1 MTYRL
6 ETKAT
11 MKLYNSKKYWID
23 REVVKDMEIE
33 ADSVKQAL
41 EIWRG
46 KCSSLYGVDVSD
58 NALKRKEE
66 MWQDIKDGDRIHS
79 RQVGWV
85 ITGKTMF
92 QDDDNGYTEHYI
104 DLWVEIKKVSYID
117 FETEV
122 A

>member
-1 MTYRL
+1 
-6 ETKAT
+6 
-11 MKLYNSKKYWID
+11 MKHYNSKKYWID

-41 EIWRG
+41 EVWRG

-79 RQVGWV
+79 RQVGYR
-85 ITGKTMF
+85 TL
-92 QDDDNGYTEHYI
+92 H
-104 DLWVEIKKVSYID
+104 
-117 FETEV
+117 
-122 A
+122 

>member
-6 ETKAT
+6 ETKT
-11 MKLYNSKKYWID
+11 TVKHHNKSKYWIN
-23 REVVKDMEIE
+23 REIVEDMEIE
-33 ADSVKQAL
+33 ADSVKEAL

-46 KCSSLYGVDVSD
+46 KCSSLYGIEVSN

-85 ITGKTMF
+85 ITGKTMI
-92 QDDDNGYTEHYI
+92 QNGDRGYTEQYI
-104 DLWVEIKKVSYID
+104 DLWVEIKKVEYVD
-117 FETEV
+117 FEGGV